1 MTGLVSQL
9 PALSERNGS
18 SFTLALPFAGKEQQA
33 NRSRAAYHIESER
46 IEGSH
51 HAQQ

>member
-1 MTGLVSQL
+1 VTGLVPQL
-9 PALSERNGS
+9 PALSER
-18 SFTLALPFAGKEQQA
+18 

-46 IEGSH
+46 IEGSR